1 MSPRCVDCR
10 LLNLAVCAI
19 PTVIFSTFFCFRRRW
34 RCKCSHCES
43 LGFLITNDGLRVD
56 WAHQTCNL
64 HVRRSTKRLREAE
77 ENREELLRIC
87 SSDSCSVLFCYKR
100 NEMFVFGVRCLVN
113 LSHKMHAHTLNC
125 LPALCARALS
135 VLRNAHCALQ
145 PPLQRNVLWESL
157 HVQVHRC
164 NIVDLQLHTSSVY
177 NYV

>member
-1 MSPRCVDCR
+1 MKGRDLRNGNHVATLRR
-10 LLNLAVCAI
+10 LPFAESGRLCDSNGH
-19 PTVIFSTFFCFRRRW
+19 IFNVFCFRRRW

-77 ENREELLRIC
+77 ENREELVRIC

-100 NEMFVFGVRCLVN
+100 NGMFVFGVRCLVN

-135 VLRNAHCALQ
+135 VLRRGNRSTCTGKSV
-145 PPLQRNVLWESL
+145 P
-157 HVQVHRC
+157 
-164 NIVDLQLHTSSVY
+164 SSP
-177 NYV
+177 